1 MDNLHDILRTDWNSS
16 ATDSLFATGPPPQP
30 VLDVLPDDYLDTIGE
45 FGGREGFLGTEYLR
59 LHRREELAAL
69 NIAYDV
75 PSAVPEVL
83 IFGSDGA
90 LEAFAFMRQ
99 DLAVVKIPF
108 IPLLLENARLV
119 APSFTDFIAHLHST
133 GPSLSA
139 DPARRGMQLHCKHPI
154 ALGGDPI
161 AEDNRVLVP
170 PQKHAEIARY
180 WNKVYNQ
187 AISQSGDHE

>member
-1 MDNLHDILRTDWNSS
+1 MNTLQDILGTAWNAS
-16 ATDSLFATGPPPQP
+16 ATDALFATGPPPQP
-30 VLDVLPDDYLDTIGE
+30 VLDALPGDYLDTIGE

-59 LHRREELAAL
+59 LHRIEELAAL
-69 NIAYDV
+69 NVAYDV
-75 PSAVPEVL
+75 PSAVPEVF

-90 LEAFAFMRQ
+90 LEAFAFMLQ

-108 IPLLLENARLV
+108 IPLRLENARIV
-119 APSFTDFIAHLHST
+119 APSFTDFISHLHRT
-133 GPSLSA
+133 GPSLKA
-139 DPARRGMQLHCKHPI
+139 DPARQGMQLHCKHPI

-170 PQKHAEIARY
+170 LQKHAEIARY